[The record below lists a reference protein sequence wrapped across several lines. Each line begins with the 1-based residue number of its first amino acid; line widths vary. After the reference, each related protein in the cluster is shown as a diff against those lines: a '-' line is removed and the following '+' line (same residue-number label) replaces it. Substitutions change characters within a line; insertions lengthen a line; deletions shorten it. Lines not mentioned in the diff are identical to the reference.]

1 MPLPLASMMDRLCS
15 VPPQTLG
22 IVRPALLATSTNI
35 TGEAAG
41 EPGPVDAVSRDRRHR
56 QSGVVS
62 ASSTVL
68 PRTTS
73 VDPRKRRRGTF
84 ILLAAWAPSEAGAR
98 QSNPF
103 FFIA

>member
-1 MPLPLASMMDRLCS
+1 MPLPLVSMMDRLCS

-41 EPGPVDAVSRDRRHR
+41 EPGPVAAVSRDRRHR

-84 ILLAAWAPSEAGAR
+84 ILLAASSPLDQIAGKP
-98 QSNPF
+98 N
-103 FFIA
+103 